1 MVTLRAL
8 RTTPTDTPKSLR
20 TTPSKR
26 THRQPTDRATTRSTQ
41 PSPFTSRTCTSN
53 TQAPPPTPQTPRA
66 SRCPPKTPRK
76 SPETPLVS
84 PWRNNSPTL
93 MTLTLGYFLI
103 EFWGNA
109 KLQQCHS
116 SFHRSSSASLWRAWL
131 RLGIGGGTG
140 KWLIFLLML
149 AVGLDSKQL
158 KLGSGSRPIS
168 LSLPSRKVSR
178 TGLTSLSLRNS
189 WRRN

>member
-41 PSPFTSRTCTSN
+41 PSHFTSPTSTSN
-53 TQAPPPTPQTPRA
+53 TQAQPPTPQTPRA
-66 SRCPPKTPRK
+66 SPCPPKTPRK
-76 SPETPLVS
+76 SPTVS
-84 PWRNNSPTL
+84 PWKSNSLTL

-109 KLQQCHS
+109 NVHQCHS
-116 SFHRSSSASLWRAWL
+116 SFPHSSSASLLRVWP
-131 RLGIGGGTG
+131 RLGIGGGAG